1 MVFCETGRAGRAGQK
16 WQMVGEVRFMTGRGE
31 QEVRNIKAKES
42 HESSP
47 RSRGSDR
54 SRDYLDET
62 SCFDVRER
70 FRTLQKKRRKKAKMS
85 TKKSREDQGWYLNT
99 LRRDEQGTGL
109 TGTVHAQLEAAAIC
123 KQDAYQDGKL

>member
-1 MVFCETGRAGRAGQK
+1 MTWTRHMASVKLAVLAGLARNGK
-16 WQMVGEVRFMTGRGE
+16 WSE
-31 QEVRNIKAKES
+31 KCES

-47 RSRGSDR
+47 RRRGSDR

-62 SCFDVRER
+62 SCFDVRES
-70 FRTLQKKRRKKAKMS
+70 FRTLQKKRRKKGQILDE
-85 TKKSREDQGWYLNT
+85 KSREDQGWYLNT